1 MLRTGVF
8 DNLEIDR
15 ELSVSNVSDFIDDGN
30 AFTLLFLQ
38 NLVKL
43 ALAHRWLSTDLVVYN
58 RQPEQCQP
66 LL

>member
-15 ELSVSNVSDFIDDGN
+15 ELSVSNMSDFIDDGN

-43 ALAHRWLSTDLVVYN
+43 ALAHRWLSTDPIVN
-58 RQPEQCQP
+58 DRKP
-66 LL
+66 